1 MPYEASANSTETET
15 ENLVSKPGRGLHGQ
29 AVEELGRRIMRGD
42 YPPGTV
48 VDPAKFQTELGVSQT
63 VVREALRVLAAKG
76 LLESRQKRGTTIRPR
91 ADWNLLD
98 SDLLRW
104 QGSSAPTDGFLGDL
118 AEVRAIVEP
127 AGARLAA
134 SRRTPSDL
142 ETLRQA
148 LDAMA
153 AAGTDA
159 DAMVEADLAFHRA
172 LLDAAHNELL
182 SRMEVVIE
190 AGLRVRDRI
199 VHGARHFADSIPVH
213 QELLDAV
220 EAGDP
225 DAAVAA
231 VESLL
236 AQATDDLAAVQAR
249 KDKEDRA
256 ADVATDPP
264 PKETP

>member
-1 MPYEASANSTETET
+1 MIH
-15 ENLVSKPGRGLHGQ
+15 PGRGLHGQ
-29 AVEELGRRIMRGD
+29 AVEELGRRIIRGD
-42 YPPGTV
+42 YPPGSV
-48 VDPAKFQTELGVSQT
+48 VDPANFETELGVSKT
-63 VVREALRVLAAKG
+63 VVREAMRVLASKG

-104 QGSSAPTDGFLGDL
+104 QGSSAPTDAFLEDL

-134 SRRTPSDL
+134 TRRTAADL
-142 ETLRQA
+142 DAMRQA
-148 LDAMA
+148 LVAMA

-159 DAMVEADLAFHRA
+159 AAMVEADLAFHRA
-172 LLDAAHNELL
+172 LLDSAHNELL

-199 VHGARHFADSIPVH
+199 VHGAQHFSDSIPVH
-213 QELLDAV
+213 QELVDAV

-225 DAAVAA
+225 DAAAAA
-231 VESLL
+231 VASLL
-236 AQATDDLAAVQAR
+236 AQASDDLAAVQAG
-249 KDKEDRA
+249 KDRENRA
-256 ADVATDPP
+256 ADVATDTP
-264 PKETP
+264 PKEVP

>member
-1 MPYEASANSTETET
+1 MT
-15 ENLVSKPGRGLHGQ
+15 LPGKGLHSQ
-29 AVEELGRRIMRGD
+29 AVEELGRRIIRGD
-42 YPPGTV
+42 YPPGSV
-48 VDPAKFQTELGVSQT
+48 VDPIGLETELGVSKT
-63 VVREALRVLAAKG
+63 VVREAMRVLASKG
-76 LLESRQKRGTTIRPR
+76 LLESRQKRGTSIRPR

-104 QGSSAPTDGFLGDL
+104 QGSSAPTEGFLEDL

-127 AGARLAA
+127 AGARFAA
-134 SRRTPSDL
+134 ARRTDSDL
-142 ETLRQA
+142 DSMRLA

-153 AAGTDA
+153 TAGADA

-199 VHGARHFADSIPVH
+199 VHGAQHFSDSIPVH
-213 QELLDAV
+213 RELLRAV

-236 AQATDDLAAVQAR
+236 AQASQDQVAVKSQDEHDEVDTDATP
-249 KDKEDRA
+249 ED
-256 ADVATDPP
+256 
-264 PKETP
+264 TP

>member
-1 MPYEASANSTETET
+1 MVTQ
-15 ENLVSKPGRGLHGQ
+15 PGRGLHGQ
-29 AVEELGRRIMRGD
+29 AVEEIGRRIIRGD
-42 YPPGTV
+42 YPPGSV
-48 VDPAKFQTELGVSQT
+48 LYPEKLEAELGVSKT
-63 VVREALRVLAAKG
+63 VVREALRVLASKG
-76 LLESRQKRGTTIRPR
+76 LIESRQKRGTTIRLR
-91 ADWNLLD
+91 VHWNLLD

-104 QGSSAPTDGFLGDL
+104 QGSSAPTEGFLEDL

-134 SRRTPSDL
+134 TRRTESDL
-142 ETLRQA
+142 TAMRQA

-153 AAGTDA
+153 AAGA
-159 DAMVEADLAFHRA
+159 DTEAMVDADLAFHRA

-190 AGLRVRDRI
+190 AGLGIRDRI
-199 VHGARHFADSIPVH
+199 VHGAQHFSDSVPVH
-213 QELLDAV
+213 QDLLRAV

-236 AQATDDLAAVQAR
+236 AQASQDLVAVQSQDEAG
-249 KDKEDRA
+249 DDA
-256 ADVATDPP
+256 ADSAPE
-264 PKETP
+264 ETQ

>member
-1 MPYEASANSTETET
+1 MIH
-15 ENLVSKPGRGLHGQ
+15 PGRGLHGQ
-29 AVEELGRRIMRGD
+29 AVEELGRRIVRGD
-42 YPPGTV
+42 YPPGSV
-48 VDPAKFQTELGVSQT
+48 VDPVGFETELGVSKT

-104 QGSSAPTDGFLGDL
+104 QGSSAPTDGFLADL

-134 SRRTPSDL
+134 TRRTPSDL
-142 ETLRQA
+142 AALRRA
-148 LDAMA
+148 LAAMGGGGA
-153 AAGTDA
+153 DA

-199 VHGARHFADSIPVH
+199 VHGARHFSDSIPVH
-213 QELLDAV
+213 QQLLDAV

-225 DAAVAA
+225 DAAAAA

-236 AQATDDLAAVQAR
+236 AQASHDLAAVQAL
-249 KDKEDRA
+249 DDHDDA
-256 ADVATDPP
+256 ATDQLPG
-264 PKETP
+264 ETP

>member
-1 MPYEASANSTETET
+1 M
-15 ENLVSKPGRGLHGQ
+15 
-29 AVEELGRRIMRGD
+29 
-42 YPPGTV
+42 
-48 VDPAKFQTELGVSQT
+48 VDPVRFETELGVSKT
-63 VVREALRVLAAKG
+63 VVREALRVLASKG
-76 LLESRQKRGTTIRPR
+76 LIESKQKRGTTIRPR

-104 QGSSAPTDGFLGDL
+104 QGSSAPTEGFLEDL
-118 AEVRAIVEP
+118 GEVRAIVEP

-134 SRRTPSDL
+134 VRRTTSDL
-142 ETLRQA
+142 DAMRQA

-190 AGLRVRDRI
+190 AGLRIRDRI
-199 VHGARHFADSIPVH
+199 VHGARHFSDSIPVH

-236 AQATDDLAAVQAR
+236 AQASDDLAAVRA
-249 KDKEDRA
+249 DRDDHDDA
-256 ADVATDPP
+256 ATDSL
-264 PKETP
+264 PKELP

>member
-1 MPYEASANSTETET
+1 MTH
-15 ENLVSKPGRGLHGQ
+15 PGRGLHGQ
-29 AVEELGRRIMRGD
+29 AVEELGRRIIRGD
-42 YPPGTV
+42 YPPGSV
-48 VDPAKFQTELGVSQT
+48 VDPANFETELGVSKT
-63 VVREALRVLAAKG
+63 VVREALRVLASKG

-104 QGSSAPTDGFLGDL
+104 QGSSAPTEGFLEDL

-134 SRRTPSDL
+134 ARRTTSDL
-142 ETLRQA
+142 DAMRHA

-159 DAMVEADLAFHRA
+159 NADAMIEADLAFHRA

-199 VHGARHFADSIPVH
+199 VHGAQHFSDSIPVH
-213 QELLDAV
+213 QDLLDAV
-220 EAGDP
+220 EAQDP

-236 AQATDDLAAVQAR
+236 AQASHDLAAVRAR
-249 KDKEDRA
+249 EDH
-256 ADVATDPP
+256 DEVATDTL
-264 PKETP
+264 PKEVS

>member
-1 MPYEASANSTETET
+1 MVTY
-15 ENLVSKPGRGLHGQ
+15 PGKGLHGQ
-29 AVEELGRRIMRGD
+29 AVEEIGRRIIRGD
-42 YPPGTV
+42 HPPGSV
-48 VDPAKFQTELGVSQT
+48 LHPDQLEAELGVSKT
-63 VVREALRVLAAKG
+63 VVREAMRVLASKG
-76 LLESRQKRGTTIRPR
+76 LIESRQKRGTTIRLR
-91 ADWNLLD
+91 AHWNLLD

-104 QGSSAPTDGFLGDL
+104 QGSSAPTEGFLEDL

-134 SRRTPSDL
+134 TRRTESDL
-142 ETLRQA
+142 AAMRRA

-153 AAGTDA
+153 AAGSDA

-172 LLDAAHNELL
+172 LLDATHNELL

-190 AGLRVRDRI
+190 AGLGIRDRI
-199 VHGARHFADSIPVH
+199 VHGAQHFSDSVPVH
-213 QELLDAV
+213 QELLSAI

-236 AQATDDLAAVQAR
+236 TQASEDLAAVQSR
-249 KDKEDRA
+249 DQHDEDTTA
-256 ADVATDPP
+256 AVQEESP
-264 PKETP
+264 

>member
-1 MPYEASANSTETET
+1 MVTH
-15 ENLVSKPGRGLHGQ
+15 PGKGLHGQ
-29 AVEELGRRIMRGD
+29 AVEELGRRIIRGD
-42 YPPGTV
+42 YPPGSV
-48 VDPAKFQTELGVSQT
+48 VDPVRFETELGVSKT
-63 VVREALRVLAAKG
+63 VVREAMRVLASKG
-76 LLESRQKRGTTIRPR
+76 LLESKQKRGTTIRPR
-91 ADWNLLD
+91 SDWNLLD

-104 QGSSAPTDGFLGDL
+104 QGSSAPTDGFLEDL

-134 SRRTPSDL
+134 ARRTPSDL
-142 ETLRQA
+142 DAMRQA
-148 LDAMA
+148 LEAMA

-159 DAMVEADLAFHRA
+159 NAMVEADLAFHRA

-199 VHGARHFADSIPVH
+199 VHGARHFSDSIPVH

-231 VESLL
+231 VASLL
-236 AQATDDLAAVQAR
+236 AQASDDLAAVRAG
-249 KDKEDRA
+249 EDHDDA
-256 ADVATDPP
+256 ATDTL

>member
-1 MPYEASANSTETET
+1 M
-15 ENLVSKPGRGLHGQ
+15 VSHPGRGLHGQ
-29 AVEELGRRIMRGD
+29 AVEELGRRIIRGD
-42 YPPGTV
+42 YPPGSV
-48 VDPAKFQTELGVSQT
+48 VDPAKFETELGVSKT

-104 QGSSAPTDGFLGDL
+104 QGSSAPTEGFLEDL

-134 SRRTPSDL
+134 TRRTPSDL
-142 ETLRQA
+142 DALRQA

-159 DAMVEADLAFHRA
+159 EAMVEADLAFHRA

-213 QELLDAV
+213 QTLLAAI

-236 AQATDDLAAVQAR
+236 AQASDDLEAVRAR
-249 KDKEDRA
+249 EEHD
-256 ADVATDPP
+256 DVATDPL
-264 PKETP
+264 PKEAP

>member
-1 MPYEASANSTETET
+1 MVTH
-15 ENLVSKPGRGLHGQ
+15 PGRGLHGQ
-29 AVEELGRRIMRGD
+29 AVEEMGRRIIRGD
-42 YPPGTV
+42 YPPGSV
-48 VDPAKFQTELGVSQT
+48 LHPDKLEEDLGVSKT
-63 VVREALRVLAAKG
+63 VVREALRVLASKG
-76 LLESRQKRGTTIRPR
+76 LIESRQKRGTTIRPR

-104 QGSSAPTDGFLGDL
+104 QGSSAPTDRFLDDL

-134 SRRTPSDL
+134 ARRTDADL
-142 ETLRQA
+142 AAIRLA

-153 AAGTDA
+153 AAGADA

-172 LLDAAHNELL
+172 LLEAAHNELL

-190 AGLRVRDRI
+190 AGLRIRDRI
-199 VHGARHFADSIPVH
+199 VHGAQHFSDSVPVH
-213 QELLDAV
+213 RELLRAI

-225 DAAVAA
+225 DAAVSA

-236 AQATDDLAAVQAR
+236 TQASQDLAAVQPP
-249 KDKEDRA
+249 DEHDEDA
-256 ADVATDPP
+256 A
-264 PKETP
+264 EHRQE

>member
-1 MPYEASANSTETET
+1 M
-15 ENLVSKPGRGLHGQ
+15 VSHPGRGLHGQ
-29 AVEELGRRIMRGD
+29 AVEELGRRIIRGD
-42 YPPGTV
+42 YPPGSV
-48 VDPAKFQTELGVSQT
+48 VDPAKFETELGVSKT

-104 QGSSAPTDGFLGDL
+104 QGSSAPSDGFLEDL

-134 SRRTPSDL
+134 TRRTASDV
-142 ETLRQA
+142 EAMRQA
-148 LDAMA
+148 LEAMA

-159 DAMVEADLAFHRA
+159 DAEAMVEADLAFHRA
-172 LLDAAHNELL
+172 LLEAADNELL

-199 VHGARHFADSIPVH
+199 VHGARHFSDSIPVH
-213 QELLDAV
+213 RELLQAV

-236 AQATDDLAAVQAR
+236 AQASQDLAVVQSQ
-249 KDKEDRA
+249 DKHDR
-256 ADVATDPP
+256 VATDPVP
-264 PKETP
+264 EENP

>member
-1 MPYEASANSTETET
+1 M
-15 ENLVSKPGRGLHGQ
+15 VSKPGRGLHGQ

-118 AEVRAIVEP
+118 AEVRVIVEP

-134 SRRTPSDL
+134 TRRTPADL
-142 ETLRQA
+142 DTLRQA

-199 VHGARHFADSIPVH
+199 VHGTRHFADSIPVH
-213 QELLDAV
+213 QKLLDAV
-220 EAGDP
+220 AAGDP

-249 KDKEDRA
+249 KDKENRA

-264 PKETP
+264 PKENP

>member
-1 MPYEASANSTETET
+1 MTH
-15 ENLVSKPGRGLHGQ
+15 PGKGLHGQ
-29 AVEELGRRIMRGD
+29 AVEELGRRIIRGD
-42 YPPGTV
+42 YPPGSV
-48 VDPAKFQTELGVSQT
+48 VDPIKFETELGVSKT
-63 VVREALRVLAAKG
+63 VVREAMRVLASKG
-76 LLESRQKRGTTIRPR
+76 LLESKQKRGTTIRPR

-104 QGSSAPTDGFLGDL
+104 QGSSAPTDDFLEDL

-134 SRRTPSDL
+134 TRRTESDL
-142 ETLRQA
+142 VAIRLA

-190 AGLRVRDRI
+190 AGLRIRDRI
-199 VHGARHFADSIPVH
+199 VHGAQHFSDSVPVH
-213 QELLDAV
+213 RELLRAI

-225 DAAVAA
+225 DAAVSA

-236 AQATDDLAAVQAR
+236 TQASKDLAAAVQP
-249 KDKEDRA
+249 KDDRDEA
-256 ADVATDPP
+256 ATEPP
-264 PKETP
+264 QE

>member
-1 MPYEASANSTETET
+1 MTHPP
-15 ENLVSKPGRGLHGQ
+15 KGLHAQ
-29 AVEELGRRIMRGD
+29 AVEELGRRIIRGD
-42 YPPGTV
+42 YPPGSV
-48 VDPAKFQTELGVSQT
+48 VDPVKFETELGVSKT

-76 LLESRQKRGTTIRPR
+76 LLESKQKRGTTIRPR

-104 QGSSAPTDGFLGDL
+104 QGSSAPTDGFLDDL

-134 SRRTPSDL
+134 ARRTPADL
-142 ETLRQA
+142 DALRQA

-159 DAMVEADLAFHRA
+159 EAMVEADLAFHRA

-199 VHGARHFADSIPVH
+199 VHGARHFSDSLPVH
-213 QELLDAV
+213 QDLLDAV

-225 DAAVAA
+225 EAAVKA

-236 AQATDDLAAVQAR
+236 AQASHDLAAVQAR
-249 KDKEDRA
+249 DDHGDTETDTPT
-256 ADVATDPP
+256 DPATDPLRE
-264 PKETP
+264 ETP

>member
-1 MPYEASANSTETET
+1 MIH
-15 ENLVSKPGRGLHGQ
+15 PGRGLHGQ
-29 AVEELGRRIMRGD
+29 AVEELGRRIIRGD
-42 YPPGTV
+42 YPPGSV
-48 VDPAKFQTELGVSQT
+48 VDPTNFETELGVSKT
-63 VVREALRVLAAKG
+63 VVREAMRVLASKG

-104 QGSSAPTDGFLGDL
+104 QGSSAPTDGFLEDL

-134 SRRTPSDL
+134 VRRTPADL
-142 ETLRQA
+142 DAMRQA
-148 LDAMA
+148 LAAMA

-159 DAMVEADLAFHRA
+159 AAMVEADLAFHRA

-199 VHGARHFADSIPVH
+199 VHGAQHFSDSIPVH
-213 QELLDAV
+213 QELVDAV

-225 DAAVAA
+225 DAAAAA
-231 VESLL
+231 VASLL
-236 AQATDDLAAVQAR
+236 AQASDDLAAVQAR
-249 KDKEDRA
+249 KDREDRA
-256 ADVATDPP
+256 ADVATDTP
-264 PKETP
+264 PKEIP

>member
-1 MPYEASANSTETET
+1 M
-15 ENLVSKPGRGLHGQ
+15 
-29 AVEELGRRIMRGD
+29 GRRIIRGD
-42 YPPGTV
+42 YPPGSV
-48 VDPAKFQTELGVSQT
+48 LHPDKLEEDLGVSKT
-63 VVREALRVLAAKG
+63 VVREALRVLASKG
-76 LLESRQKRGTTIRPR
+76 LIESRQKRGTTIRPR

-104 QGSSAPTDGFLGDL
+104 QGSSAPTDRFLEDL

-134 SRRTPSDL
+134 ARRTDSDL
-142 ETLRQA
+142 AAIRQA

-172 LLDAAHNELL
+172 LLDSAHNELL

-190 AGLRVRDRI
+190 AGLRIRDRI
-199 VHGARHFADSIPVH
+199 VHGAQHFSDSVPVH
-213 QELLDAV
+213 RDLLRAI

-225 DAAVAA
+225 DAAVSA

-236 AQATDDLAAVQAR
+236 TQASQDLAAVQ
-249 KDKEDRA
+249 
-256 ADVATDPP
+256 PP
-264 PKETP
+264 DEHDEYNEEVEPQQE

>member
-1 MPYEASANSTETET
+1 MVTH
-15 ENLVSKPGRGLHGQ
+15 PGKGLHGQ
-29 AVEELGRRIMRGD
+29 AVEELGRRIIRGD
-42 YPPGTV
+42 YPPGSV
-48 VDPAKFQTELGVSQT
+48 VDPIKFETELGVSKT
-63 VVREALRVLAAKG
+63 VVREAMRVLASKG
-76 LLESRQKRGTTIRPR
+76 LLESKQKRGTTIRPR

-104 QGSSAPTDGFLGDL
+104 QGSSAPTDDFLEDL

-134 SRRTPSDL
+134 TRRTESDL
-142 ETLRQA
+142 VAIRLA

-190 AGLRVRDRI
+190 AGLRIRDRI
-199 VHGARHFADSIPVH
+199 VHGAQHFSDSVPVH
-213 QELLDAV
+213 RELLRAI

-225 DAAVAA
+225 DAAVSA

-236 AQATDDLAAVQAR
+236 TQASKDLAAAVQP
-249 KDKEDRA
+249 KDDRDEA
-256 ADVATDPP
+256 ATEPP
-264 PKETP
+264 QE

>member
-1 MPYEASANSTETET
+1 M
-15 ENLVSKPGRGLHGQ
+15 VSKPGRGLHGQ
-29 AVEELGRRIMRGD
+29 AVEELGLRIIRGD
-42 YPPGTV
+42 YPPGSV
-48 VDPAKFQTELGVSQT
+48 VDPAKFETELGVSKT

-104 QGSSAPTDGFLGDL
+104 QGSSAPTDGFFGDL

-134 SRRTPSDL
+134 TRRTPSDL
-142 ETLRQA
+142 DALRHA

-213 QELLDAV
+213 RKLLDAV

-231 VESLL
+231 VASLL
-236 AQATDDLAAVQAR
+236 AQASDDLEAAQAR
-249 KDKEDRA
+249 ESRKDRKKRA
-256 ADVATDPP
+256 ADVATDTP